1 MRKFWLAGGLL
12 LGLALAH
19 HGWSSYDASRVITA
33 TGTITEVTFEFPHAT
48 IWIEVPPSGLTLQ
61 RRWYVV
67 LAPPSRMAA
76 RGLPNG
82 SLKVGARVTVVG
94 YPHRTEPE
102 EMRAERI
109 IVDGKTVE
117 LR

>member
-1 MRKFWLAGGLL
+1 MRKIGLAGLLL
-12 LGLALAH
+12 LGLGLAH
-19 HGWSSYDASRVITA
+19 HGWSSYDTSRAFTT
-33 TGTITEVTFEFPHAT
+33 TGTITEVTFEFPHVT
-48 IWIEVPPSGLTLQ
+48 IWIEVPPTVLTMQ

-67 LAPPSRMAA
+67 LAPPSRMEA

-94 YPHRTEPE
+94 YPHRTERQ

-109 IVDGKTVE
+109 IVEGKTVE

>member
-1 MRKFWLAGGLL
+1 MRTIWLAGGLL

-19 HGWSSYDASRVITA
+19 HGWSSYDASRMFQT
-33 TGTITEVTFEFPHAT
+33 TGIITEVTFEFPHAT
-48 IWIEVPPSGLTLQ
+48 IWIEVPPTGLMMQ
-61 RRWYVV
+61 RKWYVV
-67 LAPPSRMAA
+67 LAPPSRMEA
-76 RGLPNG
+76 RGLPSG

-94 YPHRTEPE
+94 YPHRTERQ

>member
-1 MRKFWLAGGLL
+1 MKRVWFLVGL

-19 HGWSSYDASRVITA
+19 HGWSSYDTARAFSA
-33 TGTITEVTFEFPHAT
+33 TGTITEVRFEFPHVT
-48 IWIEVPPSGLTLQ
+48 LWLEVPATPTTPK

-67 LAPPSRMAA
+67 LAPPSRMEA
-76 RGLPNG
+76 RGLPSG
-82 SLKVGARVTVVG
+82 SLRVGAQVTVMG
-94 YPHRTEPE
+94 YPHRSEPE

-109 IVDGKTVE
+109 VVEGRTIE